1 MSYSPTSVPP
11 QSQYQDMQPY
21 QRPVQSASGV
31 NAAFTV
37 NRPDDDEYLP
47 DAGDVKRPRKGKE
60 SKSMGAFAP
69 PSDASQFNPTLGVEL
84 KTSFPVARIK
94 RIMQADED
102 IGKVA
107 QVTPHVVS
115 RALELFMI
123 KMIAAS
129 AAEAR
134 GGGHAGGGKGAGKKI
149 TPQHL
154 KQAVLADDTFDF
166 LHEIVGRVPDGPA
179 RAKKEAIAGSESE
192 EEKKPRRRTKRRKD
206 ADDI

>member
-11 QSQYQDMQPY
+11 QSQYQDVQPY
-21 QRPVQSASGV
+21 QRPFQSASGV
-31 NAAFTV
+31 NAAFTMDQ
-37 NRPDDDEYLP
+37 PDDDEHLP

-179 RAKKEAIAGSESE
+179 RVKKEAVAGSESE